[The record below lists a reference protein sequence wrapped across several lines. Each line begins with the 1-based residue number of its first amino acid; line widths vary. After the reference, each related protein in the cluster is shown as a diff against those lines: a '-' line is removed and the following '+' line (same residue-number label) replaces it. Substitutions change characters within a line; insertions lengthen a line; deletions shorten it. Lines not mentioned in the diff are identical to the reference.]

1 MTNVPSYLQQSVLFM
16 ALEAGDADAFQVP
29 KNVLKPNLDLHSFLD
44 LMLLLHTVRFWGTP
58 TIPFE
63 VTRFL
68 LSAWCYNEL
77 EEKELKE
84 DFPEYW
90 HGIGNLISVRKV
102 RSSDKIVVAIT
113 LQLDLEIISYLL
125 SHEQVLLDASMCPG
139 AARYNRL
146 DCLQYLHE
154 YGCPWDAG
162 TTSTALTHGNIDC
175 YKYAESHGCEVGA
188 MVIVR
193 PAAFV

>member
-29 KNVLKPNLDLHSFLD
+29 KNVLKPNLNVHSFLD

-58 TIPFE
+58 TFPFE

-68 LSAWCYNEL
+68 LSAWCCNEMQ
-77 EEKELKE
+77 EMELKE
-84 DFPEYW
+84 DFPEFW
-90 HGIGNLISVRKV
+90 HVIGNLIAVRKA
-102 RSSDKIVVAIT
+102 RSSDKIVMAIT
-113 LQLDLEIISYLL
+113 LQLDLEIITYLV
-125 SHEQVLLDASMCPG
+125 SHEEISLDVSMCQC
-139 AARYNRL
+139 AARHNRL

-154 YGCPWDAG
+154 HGCPWDAG
-162 TTSTALTHGNIDC
+162 TTSTALTYGNIEC
-175 YKYAESHGCEVGA
+175 YKYAESRGCEVGA

-193 PAAFV
+193 PAVFV